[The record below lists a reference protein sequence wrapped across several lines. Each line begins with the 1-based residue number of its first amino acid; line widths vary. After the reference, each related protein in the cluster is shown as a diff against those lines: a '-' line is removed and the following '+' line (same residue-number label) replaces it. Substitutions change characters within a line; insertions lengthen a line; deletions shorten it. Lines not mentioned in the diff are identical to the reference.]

1 MMTHKKDTYFL
12 FYLMIFLA
20 AVIFGGCSHKVEL
33 DQITQQDR
41 AALNELIKHIAKR

>member
-1 MMTHKKDTYFL
+1 MTKDTYFLLL

-33 DQITQQDR
+33 DQTTQRDR